1 MHIGG
6 ISTELP
12 LGRMREPEVKTVLN
26 MFRTK
31 IQNIFCDTYV
41 SK

>member
-12 LGRMREPEVKTVLN
+12 LGRTREPEVKTVQ
-26 MFRTK
+26 FK
-31 IQNIFCDTYV
+31 IFFVTLLCQNDR
-41 SK
+41 